1 MRSPANSSRN
11 IKPIMVVAVPR
22 RKERAMNWQQ
32 VRAKIERGESGDK
45 IGGFDPAV
53 APLGTDDEAA
63 GVPTNP
69 VEEDANPGG
78 APVRRNRF
86 RRE

>member
-1 MRSPANSSRN
+1 MTE
-11 IKPIMVVAVPR
+11 KPQ
-22 RKERAMNWQQ
+22 NWQQ

-45 IGGFDPAV
+45 IGGFDPAA

-63 GVPTNP
+63 GVPTHP
-69 VEEDANPGG
+69 VAEDSNPGG
-78 APVRRNRF
+78 VQVRRDQF